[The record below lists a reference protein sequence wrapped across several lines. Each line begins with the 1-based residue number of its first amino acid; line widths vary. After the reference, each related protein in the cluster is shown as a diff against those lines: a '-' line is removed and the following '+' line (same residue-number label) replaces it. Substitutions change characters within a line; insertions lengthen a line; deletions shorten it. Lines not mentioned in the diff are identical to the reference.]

1 MIKIVFCRC
10 FFDLKCSFE
19 INECIP
25 SRRLRGVEMLN
36 EMKMLHILK
45 KYITDHAEFDYFYVP
60 STIFQLCRGGSS
72 LVEPVL
78 S

>member
-1 MIKIVFCRC
+1 MDII
-10 FFDLKCSFE
+10 
-19 INECIP
+19 
-25 SRRLRGVEMLN
+25 SRRVL
-36 EMKMLHILK
+36 KILEGIDVRV
-45 KYITDHAEFDYFYVP
+45 YITNHAEFDYFHVP

>member
-1 MIKIVFCRC
+1 MSVFSVAAYAVWK
-10 FFDLKCSFE
+10 L
-19 INECIP
+19 
-25 SRRLRGVEMLN
+25 LN
-36 EMKMLHILK
+36 EMKMLRILK
-45 KYITDHAEFDYFYVP
+45 KYIANHAEFDYFHVP